1 MWGDPTDDR
10 DIWRRHDPTALIG
23 SLAGV
28 RLFVSA
34 GTGRPGPFG
43 HGQGKRDPVEAE
55 VGAETRAFV
64 RRARTLG
71 VPVHADLYRA
81 GIHNWPYWQRE
92 LHRALPLLLGAI
104 R

>member
-1 MWGDPTDDR
+1 MT
-10 DIWRRHDPTALIG
+10 RRHSLPA
-23 SLAGV
+23 LAGV

-34 GTGRPGPFG
+34 GDGRPGPFED
-43 HGQGKRDPVEAE
+43 GKGERDPIEAE

-64 RRARTLG
+64 RRAQALG
-71 VPVHADLYRA
+71 VPLQADLYGA
-81 GIHNWPYWQRE
+81 GIHDWPYWQRE